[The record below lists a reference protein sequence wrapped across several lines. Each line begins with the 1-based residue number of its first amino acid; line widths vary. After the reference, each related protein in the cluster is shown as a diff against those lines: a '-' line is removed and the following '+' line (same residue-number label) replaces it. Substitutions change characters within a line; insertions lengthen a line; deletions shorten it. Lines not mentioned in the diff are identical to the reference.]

1 MRTAP
6 SSCPVRSEGAL
17 VAYLDGELAPGLR
30 AQLVAHVRTCA
41 VCQQHLATSRDLA
54 RVLQERTP
62 LVDDPVARRAI
73 VARVRQEHDGET

>member
-1 MRTAP
+1 MRTDPWPCHAW
-6 SSCPVRSEGAL
+6 SEEAL
-17 VAYLDGELAPGLR
+17 VAYLDGDLAPGPR
-30 AQLVAHVRTCA
+30 ALVATHVRTCA

-62 LVDDPVARRAI
+62 LMDDPVARRAI